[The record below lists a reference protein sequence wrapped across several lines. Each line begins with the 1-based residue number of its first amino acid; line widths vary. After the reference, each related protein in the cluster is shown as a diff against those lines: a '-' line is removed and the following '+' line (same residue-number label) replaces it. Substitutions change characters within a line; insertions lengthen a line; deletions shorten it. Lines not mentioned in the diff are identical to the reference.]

1 MLGWTQNLRSYLP
14 FQGKHTV
21 KCGSV
26 SMEYST
32 ATAIEVTSLGLEGSL
47 FAVTVCLDHRMRIW
61 NLNDG
66 QILYTGDILDL
77 DRTPQEEVGKWS
89 IDPSLMNLVR
99 IVGHT
104 KGSRICATY
113 SPVGAGE
120 FKLWAIR
127 AKGTHMVA
135 VDALF
140 PKASLIPV
148 TPSSSDVWT
157 LADFVLANPQQD
169 ALSLWILWKNNMT
182 YRVQKLA
189 LDRENMER
197 CWEENWE
204 SVYADVGVVIPQ
216 ASGPHDPTD
225 VTEKWLQTILQPGRF
240 TKSTLNLALAVYEGG
255 TGLLKE
261 PAARGRGLADSICSV
276 LGSTASLEQGPSGVM
291 EYEQFRSA
299 SEDQWRRFYRL
310 LVEFDKRRGEAV
322 GLSFDPNSDVTW
334 VVCADLVSVIRECG
348 GLERLYYNLS
358 SPDEDQAQQAALIRT
373 ALLFVDGLP
382 DNLVQMSEAA
392 LRLELFEESSKTDLE
407 RISYF
412 SDKSGFWR
420 GITDED
426 CAQVVEVL
434 GQNFAEVTDR
444 LYSDVLQLIAPSP
457 ESSGGRKT
465 SRLVSDFGKKV
476 ILKATQDLVESHWKI
491 CFSQLILLVHM
502 EFEYDN
508 EEDALHNRVDVG
520 FAFRQLVAAL
530 RRLEFLRWL
539 SRTEIQRKGRE
550 NSPSV
555 TALEANLGHLHLST
569 SEDDG
574 LAIGITDL
582 VADLCS
588 PDSEIEIPS
597 PLVQCR
603 LLQEDR
609 ADLALDISPF
619 SDRNPFSVYIQ
630 GRVFLALRDFDSAAI
645 NFRKAAIGMGK
656 QHPLLSHIH
665 IHSAD

>member
-1 MLGWTQNLRSYLP
+1 MN
-14 FQGKHTV
+14 
-21 KCGSV
+21 
-26 SMEYST
+26 MEYST
-32 ATAIEVTSLGLEGSL
+32 ATAIEVTSLGLAGSL

-77 DRTPQEEVGKWS
+77 DRAPQEEAGKWS

-99 IVGHT
+99 IVGHS

-140 PKASLIPV
+140 PKATLRPI

-157 LADFVLANPQQD
+157 LADFVVANAQQD
-169 ALSLWILWKNNMT
+169 ELSLWILWKNNMT

-189 LDRENMER
+189 LDRDNMET
-197 CWEENWE
+197 CWKESWE
-204 SVYADVGVVIPQ
+204 SVHADVGVVIPPS
-216 ASGPHDPTD
+216 SGPHDPTD

-240 TKSTLNLALAVYEGG
+240 TKATLNMALAVYEGG
-255 TGLLKE
+255 SGSSKE
-261 PAARGRGLADSICSV
+261 SAARSRGLADSICSI
-276 LGSTASLEQGPSGVM
+276 LGASTSLEQGPAGGM

-322 GLSFDPNSDVTW
+322 GLSFDPSSDVTW

-348 GLERLYYNLS
+348 GLERLFYNLA
-358 SPDEDQAQQAALIRT
+358 SPEEDQVQQAGLIRS
-373 ALLFVDGLP
+373 ALSFVDGLP
-382 DNLVQMSEAA
+382 DNLIQTTTAA

-412 SDKSGFWR
+412 SDKAGFWR

-426 CAQVVEVL
+426 CAQVVDIL
-434 GQNFAEVTDR
+434 GQNFAEVTDQ
-444 LYSDVLQLIAPSP
+444 LYDDLFGLLSASP
-457 ESSGGRKT
+457 ASTGRKIPH
-465 SRLVSDFGKKV
+465 LVSEFGKRV
-476 ILKATQDLVESHWKI
+476 ILKATQDYVEAHWKI
-491 CFSQLILLVHM
+491 CFSQLVLLVHM

-520 FAFRQLVAAL
+520 LAFRKLVATL

-539 SRTEIQRKGRE
+539 SRTEVHRKGRE
-550 NSPSV
+550 NGPAS
-555 TALEANLGHLHLST
+555 TALEANLGHLYLGT
-569 SEDDG
+569 SEEDG

-582 VADLCS
+582 VNDLCS
-588 PDSEIEIPS
+588 PDSEIEIP
-597 PLVQCR
+597 PALVQCR

-609 ADLALDISPF
+609 ADLALDLSPF

-630 GRVFLALRDFDSAAI
+630 GRVSLALKDFDSAAI
-645 NFRKAAIGMGK
+645 SFRKAAVGMGK
-656 QHPLLSHIH
+656 NDPLVLSFMFLKLIGY
-665 IHSAD
+665 